1 MRHNA
6 KFARFFLEKICDM
19 AVNAPT
25 RIDVEVEPE
34 SWADLLIRVG
44 RAVCVVEFKLGA
56 PLRPHQ
62 NPSNESF
69 WKEGSGY
76 GARFQLAYPR
86 LKKRFVV
93 LGYPKWIFFPQ
104 RPTWDFAQAPWG
116 SLAKGF
122 KERFGTTKLI
132 CDLKDCL
139 AQFEIWEF
147 ASMRARELSIY
158 PQSVV
163 NGASAWE
170 VLRQAYLSPT
180 LQFSRGTSAYHL
192 DAEIS
197 ERIGWHFGLEVQSG
211 ASKRLQALIRP
222 RVGGPLMW
230 FGYESERR
238 GKACRSVWLYCES
251 EKIADFIAKELRPSR
266 RSSYR
271 LLRKDDDRG
280 KRSYICIRTEALYGR
295 RDFDWFS
302 GWLDTCY
309 GLAARFAPAE
319 APSNQQSRRISN
331 QHGKSRSRRS
341 FLSKLQM

>member
-6 KFARFFLEKICDM
+6 RFARFFLEKVCDM
-19 AVNAPT
+19 AVNART

-34 SWADLLIRVG
+34 NWADLLIHAG

-56 PLRPHQ
+56 PLQPHQ
-62 NPSNESF
+62 NPSDEAF

-76 GARFQLAYPR
+76 GARFQFAYPR

-93 LGYPKWIFFPQ
+93 LGHPKWISFPQ
-104 RPTWDFAQAPWG
+104 RPTWDFAQPPWT
-116 SLAKGF
+116 SLAGGF
-122 KERFGTTKLI
+122 EERFGTTKLL

-158 PQSVV
+158 PESVV

-180 LQFSRGTSAYHL
+180 LQFSKRTSAYHL
-192 DAEIS
+192 DAEIG
-197 ERIGWHFGLEVQSG
+197 ERTGWHFGLEVQSG
-211 ASKRLQALIRP
+211 ANKTLQALIRP

-238 GKACRSVWLYCES
+238 GKAYRSVWLYCES
-251 EKIADFIAKELRPSR
+251 ERIADFVAKELRPSR
-266 RSSYR
+266 YSSYR

-280 KRSYICIRTEALYGR
+280 KRSYI
-295 RDFDWFS
+295 WS
-302 GWLDTCY
+302 
-309 GLAARFAPAE
+309 ARKHYTADVTSTGFPDC
-319 APSNQQSRRISN
+319 
-331 QHGKSRSRRS
+331 
-341 FLSKLQM
+341 